1 MRGCVEMSKII
12 SHEEITKRYVK
23 NSLSAYLEGEDNCS
37 LNWIKGIIKESG
49 IGVGLLFEVLTESM
63 NIGDQEKYMIIFEI
77 CQEVQFNAKYII

>member
-63 NIGDQEKYMIIFEI
+63 NIGDQEKYMIIFKI